1 MQYGLKRESLPKL
14 LNGIK
19 KAGARISSLQAE
31 IKNENRT
38 VSEEYLDSSLEQA
51 ELSLT
56 ILSHIQESLEEYD
69 FVLLDKTEYDSVTQY
84 LIEN

>member
-19 KAGARISSLQAE
+19 KVSERISSLQAE
-31 IKNENRT
+31 SEKENRT
-38 VSEEYLDSSLEQA
+38 VSEEYLEQSLDQA

-69 FVLLDKTEYDSVTQY
+69 FVLLDKKEYDSVTQY